1 MDYFDEFGFK
11 TPKQQRAKKAI
22 DDIVES
28 LEQLAQSEDLTQIT
42 TRNLSDVS
50 GYALGTIFHHFKK
63 FDDIFIYTFLI
74 RRRKAILYM
83 VDIISQH
90 PAEQPL
96 SVLVSN
102 LHNSYFYQLSR
113 PNRKTLV
120 FFMRHFF
127 KHTKSPEL
135 INIEIDSLIPYWIT
149 ASQLDKTN
157 TIYNFREN
165 ELKLRFRAIQSLVR
179 SPFFENDPI
188 AGTEEH
194 KDIAFK
200 LFMQL
205 FTTPD
210 LIE

>member
-1 MDYFDEFGFK
+1 
-11 TPKQQRAKKAI
+11 
-22 DDIVES
+22 
-28 LEQLAQSEDLTQIT
+28 
-42 TRNLSDVS
+42 
-50 GYALGTIFHHFKK
+50 
-63 FDDIFIYTFLI
+63 
-74 RRRKAILYM
+74 
-83 VDIISQH
+83 
-90 PAEQPL
+90 
-96 SVLVSN
+96 
-102 LHNSYFYQLSR
+102 
-113 PNRKTLV
+113 
-120 FFMRHFF
+120 MRHFF